1 MKEIGG
7 YFGLEEF
14 EGEEYHKDA
23 VAVNNA
29 RNALLYILEAK
40 HVGKI
45 YIPYFLCDSVSDMC
59 KREGYEFGYYHID
72 ENFMPIFEDSLEEN
86 EYLYVVNYYGQI
98 GKDRIAEL
106 KRRYKSI
113 IVDNVQ
119 AFFEMPIAGIDTVY
133 SCRKFFGVP
142 DGGYVYCTT
151 FLKNALSQDA
161 SKDRM
166 THVLGR
172 YEGENASDYYAAFK
186 SNDRSFKDLPL
197 MEMSKLTHNLL
208 KAADYDSICQKR
220 EENFEYLHKA
230 LGDKNKL
237 KLKTPIG
244 PYAYPFY
251 CKNGMEIKKKL
262 AEKKIYVPTLW
273 PNVLT
278 MHGSLEKDYA
288 ENILPLPC
296 DQRYGIEDMQR
307 MVEDLLKC
315 LD

>member
-1 MKEIGG
+1 MQSK
-7 YFGLEEF
+7 
-14 EGEEYHKDA
+14 
-23 VAVNNA
+23 
-29 RNALLYILEAK
+29 
-40 HVGKI
+40 
-45 YIPYFLCDSVSDMC
+45 FLQ
-59 KREGYEFGYYHID
+59 HL
-72 ENFMPIFEDSLEEN
+72 P
-86 EYLYVVNYYGQI
+86 
-98 GKDRIAEL
+98 
-106 KRRYKSI
+106 
-113 IVDNVQ
+113 
-119 AFFEMPIAGIDTVY
+119 PH
-133 SCRKFFGVP
+133 
-142 DGGYVYCTT
+142 T